1 MENKFNKKSI
11 GLPGGPNE
19 YITHISDL
27 FSIEGYKR
35 NSPDV
40 NNKHNLIPSGSITMK
55 DVDFP
60 VHGVDN
66 LGNEQDMYP
75 GEEYEFP
82 GDYVFETPM
91 AKYGGGLLT
100 KTMHCTSCNW
110 KWKAADGGSDITTCH
125 KCGGEAL
132 PKAQEGIEVPK
143 RIGSRKNADGTEST
157 HMMATET
164 LDGKNWFSFPTLFQ
178 NQDGTWLDMSAKPWQ
193 EAYEEA
199 KKRKELIDFGT
210 NKEAAIKFGEGSWK
224 PKMQKGAE
232 TKWLGNNLDK
242 NGYITSTTKGGNRIS
257 FTGNQRQDEWINKQI
272 DSGKFGFDPKTGG
285 TFSLKKPVKGLS
297 KEMQFMGTKQYY
309 DLRAPEGFTSESQ
322 QAQIEKLP
330 GWQQDM
336 LDAENTKRR
345 KKVVYDGMQEV
356 VKNPLFYAPGA
367 IALAPIAAAG
377 LTAVGTAAAPYVSS
391 ALATQLP
398 GMAAVPGATV
408 GNAITAGF
416 AGHGLAHV
424 GPDTVEMYK
433 NPSWE
438 NAFNV
443 AMDIAEVAPVAGSA
457 AKTIAEGYGSLKN
470 INTSIAPELRQGL
483 KTAGSS
489 FGSSVDKTGI
499 ISNNL
504 NDLTYAKDWAKK
516 YGYKLPENLERI
528 AKQADNAEDAYSL
541 ARQPLNP
548 FQPLP
553 RNTNAA
559 FNFDDFRSVA
569 AENPRTVY
577 SLDKPNYISSSE
589 LRDQADFLA
598 GQSPLK
604 RMLNKPIIP
613 YTRKYVL
620 PKELEL
626 KATSAGSNVRVNL
639 IDKETDKVQA
649 YLSLNKYD
657 DDWLYPGMINV
668 DSKLQ
673 GNRIQD
679 ILYQKGIEE
688 SQKLGFKGVRSGDHL
703 LSPDKTLKAHSRFE
717 KVPLEAVQ
725 GKTIDPDIPI
735 AGLTNHVNPRLY
747 EDFFKHYESL
757 PKDLKAKHS
766 INDVYKMFSRHLSDN
781 KSSYGLAATGLP
793 TLAGMTDLIGMP
805 MVDPDY
811 EPYILDWIR
820 EREKQKRKEEKLLKA
835 KEPEFQQ
842 GTEVKYSEQ
851 NGNVVTTTK
860 KVNTPN
866 GPRYY
871 QAQSPDYNFSRE
883 LVDAK
888 AATRVGDSIPA
899 IKLDPRILEALK
911 KKQTGGEETSWTAYF
926 NPANWGTSRYDE
938 YATFKEAFRAAR
950 AEEDSDFL
958 WKGKRY
964 STELAKPYKPSTP
977 KQLNLTGLRKGI
989 AEAESRSGLLMVNPE
1004 STATG
1009 LYGQRFSELEGTNLY
1024 KGTRQ
1029 QFAKDLAA
1037 QNKIFETRLNKGIAG
1052 NRGLI
1057 QDAEDLYSTYSK
1069 QIPQFGYS
1077 KEDLIALT
1085 NFLGRQGT
1093 RNYLGYHVRDKKPLA
1108 EALPNIYGNAKN
1120 QANKTPEDYL
1130 KIVRDFYQDGGSTE
1144 TMQEV
1149 VEQPQEQTQ
1158 NNNVENQYLE
1168 IYKKYVSGELV
1179 GDEELEGKKIFD
1191 KLNRVY
1197 YAEAKKLNM
1206 KPANYIMTN
1215 IIGLT

>member
-75 GEEYEFP
+75 GKEYEFP

-132 PKAQEGIEVPK
+132 PKAQEGLETSKTNKLQSLMDSYKTKFKPKTLDQEIAEKLQQEKYKTVVKDNTRVVQTNNAEFTKKEIEKGNVVKKDRGSYKILENNKVIVPVDREGQGKDYVDYKTLKPGEQLSGQDIYNIEEYKKALDTQDLGALRRPLTYLSDPEKILGDIGIPGMETSEAERLYFAQRDNHPNNRGMSVGDKLFDTFKYGLNKTPGAALNVGLAMLGNPGASSGRIIAEALNPLPMPLPK
-143 RIGSRKNADGTEST
+143 RGAKINASD
-157 HMMATET
+157 
-164 LDGKNWFSFPTLFQ
+164 
-178 NQDGTWLDMSAKPWQ
+178 
-193 EAYEEA
+193 
-199 KKRKELIDFGT
+199 
-210 NKEAAIKFGEGSWK
+210 
-224 PKMQKGAE
+224 
-232 TKWLGNNLDK
+232 
-242 NGYITSTTKGGNRIS
+242 
-257 FTGNQRQDEWINKQI
+257 
-272 DSGKFGFDPKTGG
+272 
-285 TFSLKKPVKGLS
+285 
-297 KEMQFMGTKQYY
+297 
-309 DLRAPEGFTSESQ
+309 DLA
-322 QAQIEKLP
+322 
-330 GWQQDM
+330 
-336 LDAENTKRR
+336 
-345 KKVVYDGMQEV
+345 
-356 VKNPLFYAPGA
+356 
-367 IALAPIAAAG
+367 
-377 LTAVGTAAAPYVSS
+377 
-391 ALATQLP
+391 
-398 GMAAVPGATV
+398 
-408 GNAITAGF
+408 
-416 AGHGLAHV
+416 
-424 GPDTVEMYK
+424 
-433 NPSWE
+433 
-438 NAFNV
+438 
-443 AMDIAEVAPVAGSA
+443 
-457 AKTIAEGYGSLKN
+457 
-470 INTSIAPELRQGL
+470 
-483 KTAGSS
+483 
-489 FGSSVDKTGI
+489 
-499 ISNNL
+499 
-504 NDLTYAKDWAKK
+504 
-516 YGYKLPENLERI
+516 RI
-528 AKQADNAEDAYSL
+528 AKQTDNVEDTYSL

-548 FQPLP
+548 FEPLP
-553 RNTNAA
+553 RNTNTTS
-559 FNFDDFRSVA
+559 NLNDFSRIT
-569 AENPRTVY
+569 AENSRTIY
-577 SLDKPNYISSSE
+577 SLDEPNYVSSSE

-598 GQSPLK
+598 GQSPLQ

-613 YTRKYVL
+613 YTRKYAL

-626 KATSAGSNVRVNL
+626 KTTSTFGNVQVNL
-639 IDKETDKVQA
+639 VDKETSKVQA
-649 YLSLNKYD
+649 YLALNKYD
-657 DDWLYPGMINV
+657 DDWLYPGMISV

-717 KVPLEAVQ
+717 KVPLEFVE
-725 GKTIDPDIPI
+725 GKTKDNAIPI
-735 AGLTNHVNPRLY
+735 SGLINHTNPRLY

-757 PKDLKAKHS
+757 PKGLKAKHS

-781 KSSYGLAATGLP
+781 KSSYGLAATGIP

-820 EREKQKRKEEKLLKA
+820 EREKQKRKEEELLKT
-835 KEPEFQQ
+835 KKPEFQQ
-842 GTEVKYSEQ
+842 GDEVKYSQQ

-860 KVNTPN
+860 KVNTSN

-899 IKLDPRILEALK
+899 IKLDPRIIEALK
-911 KKQTGGEETSWTAYF
+911 KKQQGGEETSWTAYF

-964 STELAKPYKPSTP
+964 STELAKAYKPSTP
-977 KQLNLTGLRKGI
+977 KKLNLTGLRKGI

-1009 LYGQRFSELEGTNLY
+1009 LYGQRFSELEGTDLY

-1037 QNKIFETRLNKGIAG
+1037 QNKVFETRLNKGIAG

-1130 KIVRDFYQDGGSTE
+1130 KIVRDFYQDGGATE

-1149 VEQPQEQTQ
+1149 VEQPQEQMQ

-1168 IYKKYVSGELV
+1168 IYKKYVSGELA

-1206 KPANYIMTN
+1206 KPTNYIMTN